1 MLSNYQAVGI
11 YEGFYDGSK
20 EDISDSI
27 EIIADQFIHNTYSHH
42 EDCASNIESDFR
54 SLI

>member
-11 YEGFYDGSK
+11 YEGFYEGSI
-20 EDISDSI
+20 EDVSDSI
-27 EIIADQFIHNTYSHH
+27 ELIVDEFIHDTCLYLENYS
-42 EDCASNIESDFR
+42 SNIQSDFR

>member
-11 YEGFYDGSK
+11 YEGFYDGSR

-27 EIIADQFIHNTYSHH
+27 ELIADEFIHDTCLYL
-42 EDCASNIESDFR
+42 EDCTSNIESDFR

>member
-11 YEGFYDGSK
+11 FEGFYDGSK
-20 EDISDSI
+20 EDVSDSI
-27 EIIADQFIHNTYSHH
+27 ELIADQFIHDTCLYL
-42 EDCASNIESDFR
+42 EDYTSNIESDFR